1 MRPTRLALENF
12 GPYRERVEVD
22 FSGLG
27 QVFLVCGQTGSG
39 KTSLFDAMTY
49 ALYGKAPGAR
59 GGLERQLWSQY
70 SRPGERPV
78 VELEFFLGGGEY
90 LATRSPPYRRKSRRR
105 KDEYIDVD
113 SEAAFYRRERDDAG
127 LEWRLISNSK
137 TEVDAAIQERIGLT
151 EDEFSKIILL
161 PQGEFQRFL
170 EMKSSDRVEVLE
182 KLFPVR
188 IHNAVAALARDKA
201 KAALSDVQRV
211 DAELGRLGGA
221 VEAEAQ
227 AYALGELEADA
238 KRLEAE
244 RSEAIRKLSADEL
257 ALVRAKEAVARA
269 GRERAARVRLEALR
283 SLAMEA
289 DARDAAIAAARRA
302 APAVAASQAR
312 EALEADLGEARSLL
326 AGRRVLVADLEARA
340 GEMVEARAEA
350 GRRAE
355 ELAAIDREIGEL
367 DAAGEAW
374 AEAEIARIEL
384 AGVREEAKA
393 LEARVDAAREGEGL
407 ALAARDRAAVSAEEE
422 AGLRGAFERDRA
434 AAAAADASL
443 KAAAAASA
451 SAEKAL
457 RLRTVAEAAAA
468 KARETAARY
477 ADESESYA
485 ALEAAASSDLAARL
499 AAGLA
504 PGLPCPVCGS
514 LEHPAPARAAYL
526 APQAED
532 AERATAR
539 ARAAMTAAQ
548 AMDADARAKA
558 DAAKANADEAER
570 ELYDQAPAARVEG
583 TVPGAVDAGT
593 FAAELAE
600 ARRADARAAAAASV
614 SEGAVRDMEGR
625 RAVHSRLSE
634 AFEAARGRR
643 VEDEAESQKAALELV
658 RCETRLKGAISRA
671 GREDPAPRAAD
682 ARARRGLAAGELS
695 RLEATASTWAADL
708 RKAEGLAAELA
719 SRVDALRIRLDDAS
733 REESAVLTEAGFEDP
748 DSARAARIERGELA
762 ALEADAGA
770 YRNDL
775 AAAGATLAAIE
786 AEASAA
792 SPADGSG
799 ADEDAL
805 SAAVLSSKESRDRI
819 QAGLDET
826 RAKIEALSRERDAR
840 TSLLAE
846 REILDADWSRMNG
859 LSALLN
865 GEMPGRRLPF
875 KNFVLGSYF
884 RVVVE
889 RASGRLRQMSDGR
902 FALAADE
909 GSGRGKAGLEILVRD
924 AHTGQSRAAGTLSG
938 GERFMTALSLALGLA
953 DTIRERS
960 GGASLDAIF
969 IDEGFGS
976 LDDEALDRAISV
988 LDEAR
993 GARTIGIIS
1002 HVAELKARIPSRI
1015 EVMKGRGGSSL
1026 RIIS

>member
-227 AYALGELEADA
+227 AYAWASSKPS

-257 ALVRAKEAVARA
+257 ALARAKEAVARA

-355 ELAAIDREIGEL
+355 ELAAIDRELGEL
-367 DAAGEAW
+367 DAAGKAW

-384 AGVREEAKA
+384 AGTREEAKA
-393 LEARVDAAREGEGL
+393 LEARVAAAREGEGL

-532 AERATAR
+532 AEHASRAGSR
-539 ARAAMTAAQ
+539 RDGRRPG
-548 AMDADARAKA
+548 MDADATRQGRCGQG
-558 DAAKANADEAER
+558 ER
-570 ELYDQAPAARVEG
+570 RRGREG
-583 TVPGAVDAGT
+583 ALRPSSGGAGRRDRSGSRR
-593 FAAELAE
+593 
-600 ARRADARAAAAASV
+600 RRALRRGARG
-614 SEGAVRDMEGR
+614 SEESRCPRRRRGLRLRRRVRDMEGR
-625 RAVHSRLSE
+625 RAAHSRLSE
-634 AFEAARGRR
+634 AFEALGVGVWRTRRNRKRRRSSSFVAR
-643 VEDEAESQKAALELV
+643 
-658 RCETRLKGAISRA
+658 
-671 GREDPAPRAAD
+671 
-682 ARARRGLAAGELS
+682 
-695 RLEATASTWAADL
+695 
-708 RKAEGLAAELA
+708 
-719 SRVDALRIRLDDAS
+719 
-733 REESAVLTEAGFEDP
+733 P
-748 DSARAARIERGELA
+748 D
-762 ALEADAGA
+762 
-770 YRNDL
+770 
-775 AAAGATLAAIE
+775 
-786 AEASAA
+786 
-792 SPADGSG
+792 
-799 ADEDAL
+799 
-805 SAAVLSSKESRDRI
+805 
-819 QAGLDET
+819 
-826 RAKIEALSRERDAR
+826 
-840 TSLLAE
+840 
-846 REILDADWSRMNG
+846 
-859 LSALLN
+859 
-865 GEMPGRRLPF
+865 
-875 KNFVLGSYF
+875 
-884 RVVVE
+884 
-889 RASGRLRQMSDGR
+889 
-902 FALAADE
+902 
-909 GSGRGKAGLEILVRD
+909 
-924 AHTGQSRAAGTLSG
+924 
-938 GERFMTALSLALGLA
+938 
-953 DTIRERS
+953 
-960 GGASLDAIF
+960 
-969 IDEGFGS
+969 
-976 LDDEALDRAISV
+976 
-988 LDEAR
+988 
-993 GARTIGIIS
+993 
-1002 HVAELKARIPSRI
+1002 
-1015 EVMKGRGGSSL
+1015 
-1026 RIIS
+1026 